1 MKDLYFYFH
10 AGSGNHGCEAIVR
23 STQALFQVKPILVSS
38 APEEDKCYH
47 VDKITTLNGKRTP
60 TPSILEKMGCV
71 VTRRFLKSEAYGYRV
86 RAKYEVADAPLDA
99 IACSIG
105 GDNYCYGDAYNLYL
119 ESLNRQLHKRGI
131 KTVLWGC
138 SIEPQMVTEAMKK
151 DFARYDLIVARESI
165 SYRLLKECNSNTI
178 FACDPAFTLHK
189 EILPLPEGFIPGK
202 TIGINLS
209 PLIQKNEQR
218 KGITFENYHKLI
230 QYILDNTDYSVAL
243 IPHVVSPGNDDREAM
258 QPLLYEYRSTE
269 RVFMIEDCNCEQL
282 KGYIARC
289 KLFIGART
297 HATIAAY
304 STCVP
309 TLVIGYSTKATG
321 IARDLFG
328 TDENY
333 VLPVQK
339 LERADDMILAFNWL
353 QQNADNIKKHLIKI
367 MPKYMETSRL
377 AVEAVQQL

>member
-1 MKDLYFYFH
+1 MKNLYFYFH

-23 STQALFQVKPILVSS
+23 STQALFQIKPILVSS
-38 APEEDKCYH
+38 APEEDRCYH
-47 VDKITTLNGKRTP
+47 LDEITTLKGKRIP
-60 TPSILEKMGCV
+60 TPSILEKLGCV
-71 VTRRFLKSEAYGYRV
+71 VTRRFLQSEIYGYRV
-86 RAKYEVADAPLDA
+86 RAKYEVADAPLDV

-105 GDNYCYGDAYNLYL
+105 GDNYCYGDAYNLHL
-119 ESLNRQLHKRGI
+119 EGLNRQLHKRGI

-138 SIEPQMVTEAMKK
+138 SIEPKMVTEAMKK
-151 DFARYDLIVARESI
+151 DFARYDLIIARESI

-178 FACDPAFTLHK
+178 LACDPAFTLRK
-189 EILPLPEGFIPGK
+189 EILPLPKEFILGK

-218 KGITFENYHKLI
+218 NGITFENYRNLI
-230 QYILDNTDYSVAL
+230 QYILDSTDYRVAL
-243 IPHVVSPGNDDREAM
+243 IPHVVCSGNDDREAM
-258 QPLLYEYRSTE
+258 QPLLDEYRSTE
-269 RVFMIEDCNCEQL
+269 RVFMIKDCNCEQL

-304 STCVP
+304 STGVP

-321 IARDLFG
+321 IAKDLFG
-328 TDENY
+328 TDEGY

-339 LERADDMILAFNWL
+339 LAKVDDMILAFNWL
-353 QQNADNIKKHLIKI
+353 QQNADNIKEHLVKI
-367 MPKYMETSRL
+367 MPEYMGTIRL
-377 AVEAVQQL
+377 AVEAVQHL